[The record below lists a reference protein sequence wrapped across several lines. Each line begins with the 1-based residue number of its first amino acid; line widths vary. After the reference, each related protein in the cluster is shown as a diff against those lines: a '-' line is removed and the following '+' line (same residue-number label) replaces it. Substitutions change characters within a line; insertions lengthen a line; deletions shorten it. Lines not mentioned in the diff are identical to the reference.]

1 MAAKHILS
9 LESYFVSNPEIFH
22 LKDTSEY
29 AKNLSIDCTELLIT
43 VPGYNK
49 PALIEVSPGFDLTI
63 NACSLN
69 IQTSNCGSSRIDI
82 PDGLYIVR
90 YSVAPND
97 KVYVEYN
104 MLRTTSLMNM
114 YYDKMCSIDVTTCLP
129 SSEQSELMSEMSFI
143 RTLIDAAKSK
153 VEYCGSPSQG
163 LELFEFAKNRL
174 EKVTCV
180 VC

>member
-97 KVYVEYN
+97 KVYV
-104 MLRTTSLMNM
+104 
-114 YYDKMCSIDVTTCLP
+114 
-129 SSEQSELMSEMSFI
+129 
-143 RTLIDAAKSK
+143 
-153 VEYCGSPSQG
+153 
-163 LELFEFAKNRL
+163 
-174 EKVTCV
+174 
-180 VC
+180 